1 MKLLFCSF
9 RFPPSRAARSLQLGK
24 LTKYLARRGHEID
37 VVTVDRST
45 LGAFFDARVAE
56 WINTP
61 NIRTIELPNPDRS
74 LRDKL
79 AAAAWGH
86 NFPGWAKAAGPALI
100 GQVRK
105 LGEQHYDALVSFAM
119 PIDSHS
125 AALACKR
132 AFPKLP
138 WIAHYS
144 DPWANNPYSE
154 VGNWVRQQFFN
165 FAERGYVAAADLS
178 VTVSEELTEHVA
190 SQYPARKHKFRTL
203 HHVFDPEQY
212 PSEDPPASGPVILRY
227 LGGFSPRRTPAPL
240 IDALRLAQQ
249 RGAPLENVRIEL
261 VGDQLFDAD
270 KKFNEVHPGLAV
282 DRGRVNY
289 WESLR
294 EMRTAHGLLLIDADQ
309 EVSPYFPSKLA
320 DYFGSRRPIIAITPP
335 HSCSARLLREYG
347 GACFEAAET
356 EKVAQLLESIARGG
370 AAALPPV
377 VAENV
382 ARFEVDRL
390 AAQFE
395 SLVQEAK
402 RLAR

>member
-24 LTKYLARRGHEID
+24 LTKSLARRGHQID
-37 VVTVDRST
+37 VVTVDRAT
-45 LGAFFDARVAE
+45 LGSFFDARVAE

-61 NIRTIELPNPDRS
+61 NVRTIELPNPDRS

-86 NFPGWAKAAGPALI
+86 NFPGWARAAGPALI
-100 GQVRK
+100 DQLRK
-105 LGEQHYDALVSFAM
+105 AGEHHYDALVSFAM

-125 AALACKR
+125 AALVAKR
-132 AFPKLP
+132 RFPKVP

-154 VGNWVRQQFFN
+154 VGNWVRQQLFN
-165 FAERGYVAAADLS
+165 QAERTYAAAADLS
-178 VTVSEELTEHVA
+178 ITVSEELTDLVS
-190 SQYPARKHKFRTL
+190 SQYPSRKHKFRTL

-212 PSEDPPASGPVILRY
+212 PNEDPPAAGPVVLRY

-240 IDALRLAQQ
+240 VNALRLAQQ
-249 RGAPLENVRIEL
+249 RGAPLENLRIEL
-261 VGDQLFDAD
+261 IGDQLFDAD

-309 EVSPYFPSKLA
+309 AISPYFPSKLA
-320 DYFGSRRPIIAITPP
+320 DYFGSRRPIIAITPG

-347 GACFEAAET
+347 GACFEAADTAKIAEL
-356 EKVAQLLESIARGG
+356 LLEIAHGG
-370 AAALPPV
+370 AAALPPIV
-377 VAENV
+377 PQNV

-390 AAQFE
+390 ATEFE
-395 SLVQEAK
+395 SLVDEAK
-402 RLAR
+402 RLTR